1 MAELDHFC
9 KAQAWFV
16 ASINSR
22 NPCGA
27 EPMRIF
33 AIICVACAPVAQC
46 ASINAANRAGDK
58 ASFDLTC
65 YQDQPMG
72 ADPQAPADGAMRSPC
87 PRRVG
92 GHINSDRWK
101 RMTSIMTGLVIL
113 ASLMSAVITP
123 LSAQTADE
131 LFYRGKT
138 VRLVVGYGPG
148 GGYDIYARLIAPAI
162 GRALSATVVVVNQP
176 GAGGLT
182 ALDRV
187 YRAEPDGL
195 TIMIVNGTPSALAQ
209 LVEQQGVRYD
219 LAKMGHLGIVSA
231 APRVWTVGPN
241 TPFKTPAEALK
252 LGRPIIWAAGGPLD
266 GLADGA
272 AMACEALKM
281 QCQILLGYPGS
292 NEATLSVT
300 KGETDSIYQSDIS
313 AQNFARSGQT
323 WVMSI
328 LGRERSKLFPDV
340 PTIFESMSLDEDATW
355 WVDYR
360 AKAET
365 LGRILVAP
373 PNMTTDR
380 LAVLQAAV
388 KKGLSEPALIAEG
401 ERMQYPIE
409 YGDAEAARKAMVDVV
424 SNLTPLQRARI
435 KSVVLREP

>member
-1 MAELDHFC
+1 
-9 KAQAWFV
+9 
-16 ASINSR
+16 
-22 NPCGA
+22 
-27 EPMRIF
+27 MRIF
-33 AIICVACAPVAQC
+33 AIICVACALVAQC

-58 ASFDLTC
+58 TSFDLTC

-101 RMTSIMTGLVIL
+101 RMTSIMKGLVIL

-187 YRAEPDGL
+187 YRAESDGL

-219 LAKMGHLGIVSA
+219 LSKMGHLGIVSA

-313 AQNFARSGQT
+313 AQNFT
-323 WVMSI
+323 
-328 LGRERSKLFPDV
+328 
-340 PTIFESMSLDEDATW
+340 
-355 WVDYR
+355 
-360 AKAET
+360 
-365 LGRILVAP
+365 
-373 PNMTTDR
+373 
-380 LAVLQAAV
+380 
-388 KKGLSEPALIAEG
+388 
-401 ERMQYPIE
+401 
-409 YGDAEAARKAMVDVV
+409 
-424 SNLTPLQRARI
+424 
-435 KSVVLREP
+435 

>member
-1 MAELDHFC
+1 MD
-9 KAQAWFV
+9 
-16 ASINSR
+16 
-22 NPCGA
+22 
-27 EPMRIF
+27 
-33 AIICVACAPVAQC
+33 IIIRGP
-46 ASINAANRAGDK
+46 SG
-58 ASFDLTC
+58 
-65 YQDQPMG
+65 
-72 ADPQAPADGAMRSPC
+72 
-87 PRRVG
+87 
-92 GHINSDRWK
+92 
-101 RMTSIMTGLVIL
+101 RMTKILRYLVTL
-113 ASLMSAVITP
+113 ASLIAWGATT

-131 LFYRGKT
+131 LFFLGKT

-162 GRALSATVVVVNQP
+162 SRALSATVVVVNQP

-219 LAKMGHLGIVSA
+219 LSKMGHLGIVSA
-231 APRVWTVGPN
+231 APRVWTVGPK
-241 TPFKTPAEALK
+241 TPFKSPAEALT

-313 AQNFARSGQT
+313 AQNFTRSGQT
-323 WVMSI
+323 RVISI

-340 PTIFESMSLDEDATW
+340 PTIFESMSLDEDAIW
-355 WVDYR
+355 WTDYR

-373 PNMTTDR
+373 PNLPAGR
-380 LAVLQAAV
+380 LAALQSAI
-388 KKGLSEPALIAEG
+388 KKGLNEPALIAEG

-409 YGDAEAARKAMVDVV
+409 FGDAEAARKAMIDVI
-424 SNLTPLQRARI
+424 SNLTPQQRARI
-435 KSVVLREP
+435 KSLVLREQ